1 MNDVLQ
7 VIRSHRSIRK
17 FKPVPLT
24 NEQIDAIVEAAQ
36 MAPSSMHMQPFSI
49 IGVTD
54 PKLLEK
60 IAKRSNN
67 PCIGECGYFFIFCAD
82 LYRIL
87 AAGDPARQAAMK
99 RNLGSTYVFQTAVL
113 CAGLAL
119 QNANVAAE
127 SMGFGA
133 VMIGGV
139 TEALPELD
147 EWLELPEF
155 VIPLCGLAVGVPDES
170 PEQKPRLPR
179 SAVFFENRY
188 NPSLKAAIDEFDRQI
203 ETYYGSRLFNRRK
216 ANWSGK
222 LTAIL
227 GQKLPVDM
235 YTKYVRHKGFYLVE

>member
-24 NEQIDAIVEAAQ
+24 NEQIDAIVEASQ

-49 IGVTD
+49 IGVTN

-127 SMGFGA
+127 SMGLGA

-155 VIPLCGLAVGVPDES
+155 VILLCGLAVGVPDES

-188 NPSLKAAIDEFDRQI
+188 DPDVKAAIDDYDRQI
-203 ETYYGSRLFNRRK
+203 ADYYGSRLFNRRK

-227 GQKLPVDM
+227 GQKLRVDM

>member
-24 NEQIDAIVEAAQ
+24 TEQIDAIVEAAQ

-49 IGVTD
+49 I
-54 PKLLEK
+54 
-60 IAKRSNN
+60 
-67 PCIGECGYFFIFCAD
+67 
-82 LYRIL
+82 
-87 AAGDPARQAAMK
+87 
-99 RNLGSTYVFQTAVL
+99 
-113 CAGLAL
+113 
-119 QNANVAAE
+119 
-127 SMGFGA
+127 
-133 VMIGGV
+133 GV

-188 NPSLKAAIDEFDRQI
+188 NPNLKAAIDEFDRQI

-216 ANWSGK
+216 GNWSGK